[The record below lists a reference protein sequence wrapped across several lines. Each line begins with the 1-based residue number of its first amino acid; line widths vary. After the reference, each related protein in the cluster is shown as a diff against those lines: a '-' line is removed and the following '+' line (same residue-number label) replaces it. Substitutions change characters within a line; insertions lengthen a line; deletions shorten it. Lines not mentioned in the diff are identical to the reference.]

1 MRPGVVPAGGAVPPE
16 PRGRGDIPLPG
27 RGRGAGRVEVLGR
40 GLGRTIVPAPLPEL
54 WLCAR

>member
-16 PRGRGDIPLPG
+16 PRGRGDIPPG
-27 RGRGAGRVEVLGR
+27 RGLGAGRVDGLGR
-40 GLGRTIVPAPLPEL
+40 GLGRTIVPEPLPEV